1 MTLEMKFKGK
11 KKPIGTSYFV
21 LIPKPVADFL
31 DISKE
36 YIFTIKEV
44 KQIENAY

>member
-1 MTLEMKFKGK
+1 MKFKVK
-11 KKPIGTSYFV
+11 KTNRNFLFC